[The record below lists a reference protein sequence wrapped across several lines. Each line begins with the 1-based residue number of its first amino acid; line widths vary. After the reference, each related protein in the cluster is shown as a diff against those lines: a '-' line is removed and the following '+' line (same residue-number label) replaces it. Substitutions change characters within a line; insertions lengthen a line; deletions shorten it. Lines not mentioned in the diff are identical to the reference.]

1 MIKQV
6 ISPAKLRQLPSQFSW
21 VDQALVRDRHID
33 QLSHPACALYLF
45 LITVAD
51 AQGLSYYADRSVC
64 QRLSMSGTILAQ
76 ARQHLI
82 DHALI
87 AYRCPLYQVL
97 ELGPPNR
104 LAPATPPPHQEPVDV
119 QAVFKRIWEIL
130 S

>member
-1 MIKQV
+1 MIKPL
-6 ISPAKLRQLPSQFSW
+6 ISPAKLRRLPSQFSW
-21 VDQALVRDRHID
+21 IDQALVRDRHLD

-64 QRLSMSGTILAQ
+64 QRLSMSGTTLAQ
-76 ARQHLI
+76 ARQDLI
-82 DHALI
+82 DQALV

-97 ELGPPNR
+97 DLGPLHRSTPE
-104 LAPATPPPHQEPVDV
+104 PPPPHEEAVDV
-119 QAVFKRIWEIL
+119 QAMFKRIWEIL

>member
-1 MIKQV
+1 MIKQL
-6 ISPAKLRQLPSQFSW
+6 ISPAKLRRLPSQFSW

-33 QLSHPACALYLF
+33 QLSHPACTLYLF

-64 QRLSMSGTILAQ
+64 QRLSLSQALLAQ
-76 ARQHLI
+76 ARQDLI
-82 DHALI
+82 DQALV
-87 AYRCPLYQVL
+87 AYRCPFYQVL
-97 ELGPPNR
+97 DLSPPQP
-104 LAPATPPPHQEPVDV
+104 LAPQASPPHEEPVDV